1 MNSTPS
7 SEKSVYFDAPT
18 HMSTTPPRPPIDLPA
33 APTVD
38 APVVAAPAVVAPVV
52 AKPVVAA
59 PPVESP
65 AAEATVAPKTPL
77 AEIETTVA
85 PTTPPATADPI
96 ALTEAERVE
105 AEDVVDPN
113 GVPERKASPTPMI
126 GSPTPNGHSRAASLG
141 YAPSVSRRSVF
152 TNADGRTVAGS
163 TFINGAGTTGPNA
176 TAEHNESMHKRA
188 ASADAALTEEQK
200 ARITKNGG

>member
-1 MNSTPS
+1 
-7 SEKSVYFDAPT
+7 
-18 HMSTTPPRPPIDLPA
+18 
-33 APTVD
+33 
-38 APVVAAPAVVAPVV
+38 
-52 AKPVVAA
+52 
-59 PPVESP
+59 
-65 AAEATVAPKTPL
+65 
-77 AEIETTVA
+77 
-85 PTTPPATADPI
+85 
-96 ALTEAERVE
+96 
-105 AEDVVDPN
+105 
-113 GVPERKASPTPMI
+113 MI

-200 ARITKNGG
+200 ARITKNGAKGNKQLAKIIRSEAKVEKRRPEYRCQGTRRTAKDPDNRSQARSAGAVKVQQNIDYFPKARSRLPRGPSQVRVIAVPIDLAHRSARYQSHHRQRGNCESARQVGGSRRFTNHVQCG